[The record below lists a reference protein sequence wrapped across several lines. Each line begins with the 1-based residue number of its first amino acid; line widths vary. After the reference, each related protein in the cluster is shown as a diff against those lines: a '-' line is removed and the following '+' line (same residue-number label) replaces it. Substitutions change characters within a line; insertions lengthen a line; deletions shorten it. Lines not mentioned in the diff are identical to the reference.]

1 MLQTQPASQ
10 RGSRLLGSVVAA
22 LFFVSS
28 LFCAGAQTTSAPAP
42 AYDVASI
49 KPAKPA
55 DGSRLM
61 VQFGRLSANGMTLN
75 GLIKM
80 AYGIE
85 DDQIAD
91 APKWVN
97 SQTYDI
103 EAKVDN
109 ADEATLKN
117 LSPDQYK
124 LMLQSFL
131 KDRFQL
137 KAHWETKELPVLALV
152 VAKDGPKL
160 KLAKPGDT
168 YPDGIKGPDG
178 KAGSHVGMMR
188 WGRGQ
193 LTGQGIPITNL
204 VSPLTRIAGR
214 IVEDKTG
221 LTGNYDIDLHWAED
235 MNSGGG
241 GSPDA
246 SGPSIYTALQEQLG
260 LKLESQKG
268 PVQVLVLDHVEQ
280 PSEN

>member
-1 MLQTQPASQ
+1 LILP
-10 RGSRLLGSVVAA
+10 GLLPLA
-22 LFFVSS
+22 
-28 LFCAGAQTTSAPAP
+28 AQTPNTPTLS
-42 AYDVASI
+42 YDVASI

-55 DGSRLM
+55 DGTRLM
-61 VQFGRLSANGMTLN
+61 VQFGRLSANGMTLKD
-75 GLIKM
+75 LIKA

-85 DDQIAD
+85 DTQIAD

-103 EAKVDN
+103 EAKADN
-109 ADEATLKN
+109 ADEATFKN
-117 LSPDQYK
+117 LTPDQYK
-124 LMLQSFL
+124 LMFQSFL

-137 KAHWETKELPVLALV
+137 KVHWETKELPLLALV

-168 YPDGIKGPDG
+168 YADGIKGPDG
-178 KAGSHVGMMR
+178 KAGGHAGMMR
-188 WGRGQ
+188 WSRGQ
-193 LTGQGIPITNL
+193 MTGQGIPITNL

-221 LTGNYDIDLHWAED
+221 LTGTYDFELHWTED
-235 MNSGGG
+235 VGSGGG
-241 GSPDA
+241 GSPDP